1 MTTHARCPAG
11 PEALGGGLATAA
23 LLVLSARWLSL
34 SWPWRDSGLGI
45 VSATTL
51 RRHPPQLE
59 LLWFA
64 LAAGAGI
71 ALLWWGATRL
81 RKRSWAPGP
90 TATVEALGAAALS
103 AALLLPRPA
112 ASAVVPAALAALVGC
127 AARRPARPAHGDDAR
142 VADAARSRG
151 PGAARSAAWRL
162 AWLAALATILVLRTP
177 RLLRGIRLV
186 RDDVPDELLA
196 SSGWAFQVELG
207 QHLAWADGLHRGLLH
222 GRDLFCLYGPLYDWL
237 GVGFWKLFSRSV
249 GTWYLYDG
257 FSEAA
262 GLAALALCTATL
274 VRRPGLALLA
284 PLLVATVSLR
294 LGLPLLGLAALVRWI
309 QGSGAAESGAR
320 GATGWAAGA
329 GFAAGLGLLY
339 SQEFALAFVC
349 CAALAFALRAAPR
362 AALAFAGA
370 LLLSVAPVLAAYAAA
385 GALGPMLRD
394 LAAYPGY
401 VMAGYGNLP
410 YPSLRDALP
419 LWPWPGSAPEARLLR
434 VAYLVP
440 ALIAASFALAL
451 PPVRLAPRAARADL
465 GALFRRLGDAQR
477 LPLLLVA
484 LLGLISFRSA
494 LGRSDELHI
503 HALLPIAAM
512 LVIVAL
518 DRLLDGAGRGTRGA
532 LLAWRLAL
540 GVALLWA
547 GGLLPSVAVVDSY
560 YAKTSVEEL
569 RRLAGEPVPHAAAE
583 RRVVNRVVDWVRA
596 HSEPDDAVLF
606 LPNNAAYYYLT
617 ERPNPIRFA
626 VSHQI
631 PTDAHRAEVLAD
643 LRRSPP
649 RFVVWDDSSRPLDSI
664 SDRRIL
670 GDAIMDWLN
679 DHYVPAERI
688 GPVRILRFAGD
699 RPDGRRPADD
709 TP

>member
-1 MTTHARCPAG
+1 MTTHPRCPAG

-23 LLVLSARWLSL
+23 LLVLGARWLSL

-51 RRHPPQLE
+51 RRYPPQLE

-64 LAAGAGI
+64 LAAGSGI
-71 ALLWWGATRL
+71 ALLWWAAGRL
-81 RKRSWAPGP
+81 RERTWKPGP
-90 TATVEALGAAALS
+90 TATVEALGAGALAAALM
-103 AALLLPRPA
+103 LPRPA
-112 ASAVVPAALAALVGC
+112 ATAAVVLAIGALVWC
-127 AARRPARPAHGDDAR
+127 AARRPVRPGTGAGQRAPNTTQTG
-142 VADAARSRG
+142 A
-151 PGAARSAAWRL
+151 PGAGRGAAWVL
-162 AWLAALATILVLRTP
+162 AWAAALAAVVLLRTP

-186 RDDVPDELLA
+186 SDEVPDELLV
-196 SSGWAFQVELG
+196 SSGWVFQVELG
-207 QHLAWADGLHRGLLH
+207 QHLAWADGLQRGLLH

-237 GVGFWKLFSRSV
+237 GVAFWELFSRSI

-284 PLLVATVSLR
+284 PLLVSTVSLR

-309 QGSGAAESGAR
+309 QASGAGEAR
-320 GATGWAAGA
+320 AAGWAAAA

-339 SQEFALAFVC
+339 SQEFALAFGC
-349 CAALAFALRAAPR
+349 CAALAFTVRAAPR
-362 AALAFAGA
+362 AALVFSGA

-419 LWPWPGSAPEARLLR
+419 LWPWPGGAPEDRLLR
-434 VAYLVP
+434 LAYLVP
-440 ALIAASFALAL
+440 AWIAAAFALAL
-451 PPVRLAPRAARADL
+451 PAARLDPS
-465 GALFRRLGDAQR
+465 GARASLAGLFRRLGETTR
-477 LPLLLVA
+477 LPLILVA
-484 LLGLISFRSA
+484 LMGLIGFRSA

-503 HALLPIAAM
+503 HALLPIVAV
-512 LVIVAL
+512 LVIVGL
-518 DRLLDGAGRGTRGA
+518 DRLLDSAGRGARAG
-532 LLAWRLAL
+532 LLAGRLAL

-560 YAKTSVEEL
+560 YAKTSVQEL
-569 RRLAGEPVPHAAAE
+569 RRLAGEEIPRAAPE
-583 RRVVNRVVDWVRA
+583 LRVVNRVVDWVRA
-596 HSEPDDAVLF
+596 HSAPDDAVLF

-617 ERPNPIRFA
+617 ERPNPTRFA

-631 PTDAHRAEVLAD
+631 PTNAHRAEVLAD
-643 LRRSPP
+643 LRRRPP
-649 RFVVWDDSSRPLDSI
+649 QLMVWDDSSRPLDRI

-670 GDAIMDWLN
+670 GDEIMDWLD
-679 DHYVPAERI
+679 DHYVPATRI
-688 GPVRILRFAGD
+688 GPVRILRFASDPSKAAAG
-699 RPDGRRPADD
+699 RAADGAP
-709 TP
+709 